1 LAGAEEAQRPGATTG
16 GGEGRAIVT
25 RAATA
30 PLRLEP
36 VTLTE
41 AKRFVWEHH
50 RHNRAPIGWRFGVG
64 LSDGERLIGVAIA
77 SYPGA
82 RELHDGQTIEV
93 LRCCTDGTRNACTRL
108 YGAIHRAAAAL
119 GYRVAITY
127 TLASEPGSSVKAVG
141 YVMDAELP
149 ARGWGGGRHR
159 YESNLLGEIQRPE
172 EAKIRWRK
180 ELV

>member
-1 LAGAEEAQRPGATTG
+1 
-16 GGEGRAIVT
+16 
-25 RAATA
+25 
-30 PLRLEP
+30 
-36 VTLTE
+36 
-41 AKRFVWEHH
+41 
-50 RHNRAPIGWRFGVG
+50 
-64 LSDGERLIGVAIA
+64 
-77 SYPGA
+77 
-82 RELHDGQTIEV
+82 
-93 LRCCTDGTRNACTRL
+93 
-108 YGAIHRAAAAL
+108 
-119 GYRVAITY
+119 VAITY